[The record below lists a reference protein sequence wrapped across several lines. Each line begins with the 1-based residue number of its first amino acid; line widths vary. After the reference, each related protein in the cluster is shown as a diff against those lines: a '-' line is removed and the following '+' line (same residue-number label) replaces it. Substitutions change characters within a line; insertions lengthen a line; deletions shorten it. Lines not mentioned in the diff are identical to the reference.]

1 MSAPEETEAAEAAE
15 AEAVEAAG
23 AAGAAEV
30 EAAYDE
36 GSEDAE
42 DAEDAEGSEAAEV
55 EGDEAA
61 EAEVAYD
68 EGSEDA
74 ENSEDS
80 EDCEDSE
87 DSEDSEGAGD
97 GPNLF
102 DAIKEEVAELRDRY
116 ARLQAEW
123 DNYRKRTEAARAEE
137 RLRAAEG
144 LVTDLL
150 PVLDDL
156 ERALAHARDAAAS
169 ADGGAAS
176 DADDAGDAGSGDAS
190 AGAAGADAT
199 GLIEG
204 VEAIQGKLLSI
215 LGKHEVAQIE
225 ALGQPFDAQCH
236 QAVSVREDD
245 TVDEET
251 VVEVLQQGYVMGERV
266 IRPAMVVTSTK

>member
-1 MSAPEETEAAEAAE
+1 MSAPSEETAAAAEAAE
-15 AEAVEAAG
+15 AEAAGDG
-23 AAGAAEV
+23 AAA

-36 GSEDAE
+36 S
-42 DAEDAEGSEAAEV
+42 
-55 EGDEAA
+55 
-61 EAEVAYD
+61 AYD
-68 EGSEDA
+68 EPAAADEDA
-74 ENSEDS
+74 NAAGDDAEAVDVVGEDE
-80 EDCEDSE
+80 EDAAGDDPADEDA
-87 DSEDSEGAGD
+87 EDSEGAED

-102 DAIKEEVAELRDRY
+102 DAIKEEVTELRDRY

-137 RLRAAEG
+137 RVRAAEG

-156 ERALAHARDAAAS
+156 ERAIAHARDTEAAAD
-169 ADGGAAS
+169 AEDGE
-176 DADDAGDAGSGDAS
+176 DAS
-190 AGAAGADAT
+190 ARAAGVDAT
-199 GLIEG
+199 GLVEG

-215 LGKHEVAQIE
+215 LGKHEVTRIE

-236 QAVSVREDD
+236 QAVSVCEDD

-251 VVEVLQQGYVMGERV
+251 VVEVLQQGYMMGERV